1 MKEIKK
7 SVILFAGTTE
17 GRLLA
22 EYLQELDQPF
32 VICVATGY
40 GRDLLEDISRPD
52 ENGCME
58 IRQGRLD
65 VTEMERMFDELRPE
79 LVIDA
84 THPYAVAVTQN
95 IKMACSKRK
104 GLRLLRCLR
113 EPGAGDNRPGVIHMP
128 DVEAAAAWLSSVEGN
143 ILVTTGSKELAI
155 YTRIRDYEQ
164 RVYARILPSAEAV
177 AQCRSL
183 GFEGRHIIAMQGPF
197 GKELNEAIFR
207 QGPFSEEMNLVQ
219 LREYGCAYLV
229 TKDGGAAGGFSEKIK
244 AAHRAGAA
252 AVVIDR
258 PGSGEGIS
266 LDDIKGQLK
275 EWMDHEKKGSIYG

>member
-1 MKEIKK
+1 MKEIRRNI
-7 SVILFAGTTE
+7 VLFAGTTE

-22 EYLQELDQPF
+22 EYLQELHQPF

-40 GRDLLEDISRPD
+40 GRDLLEDICRPD
-52 ENGCME
+52 QAGCME

-65 VTEMERMFDELRPE
+65 VTEMEQMFDELGPE
-79 LVIDA
+79 LVIDV
-84 THPYAVAVTQN
+84 THPYAVEVSRN
-95 IKMACSKRK
+95 IRLACAGRK
-104 GLRLLRCLR
+104 GLRLMRCLR
-113 EPGAGDNRPGVIHMP
+113 ESGAGDSRPGTDGVHMPDAGVIHMP
-128 DVEAAAAWLSSVEGN
+128 DVEAAVTWLSSVTGN
-143 ILVTTGSKELAI
+143 ILVTTGSKELSS
-155 YTRIRDYEQ
+155 YTRIRDYGQ
-164 RVYARILPSAEAV
+164 RIYARVLPSEEAV

-197 GKELNEAIFR
+197 
-207 QGPFSEEMNLVQ
+207 SEEMNLAQ

-244 AAHRAGAA
+244 AARRAGAA

-258 PGSGEGIS
+258 PGSGEGLS
-266 LDDIKGQLK
+266 LDEIKGQLK

>member
-7 SVILFAGTTE
+7 NIVLFAGTTE

-22 EYLQELDQPF
+22 EYLQEFNQPF

-40 GRDLLEDISRPD
+40 ARDLLEDICRPD
-52 ENGCME
+52 QAGCME

-65 VTEMERMFDELRPE
+65 VTEMEQMFDELRPG

-84 THPYAVAVTQN
+84 THPYAVEVTRN
-95 IKMACSKRK
+95 IRIACSGRK
-104 GLRLLRCLR
+104 GLRLIRCLR
-113 EPGAGDNRPGVIHMP
+113 EPGIGDSRPGAGVVHMPGAGVVHMP
-128 DVEAAAAWLSSVEGN
+128 DVETAVTWLSSVTGN
-143 ILVTTGSKELAI
+143 ILVTTGSKELGS

-164 RVYARILPSAEAV
+164 RIYARVLPSEEAV
-177 AQCRSL
+177 ARCRSL

-197 GKELNEAIFR
+197 
-207 QGPFSEEMNLVQ
+207 SEEMNLAQ

-244 AAHRAGAA
+244 AARRAGAA

-266 LDDIKGQLK
+266 LDEIKGQLK

>member
-1 MKEIKK
+1 MKEIKRNI
-7 SVILFAGTTE
+7 VLFAGTTE

-22 EYLQELDQPF
+22 EYLQELGQPF

-40 GRDLLEDISRPD
+40 GKDLLAELCGTAHAGS
-52 ENGCME
+52 ME

-65 VTEMERMFDELRPE
+65 VTEMGQMLDELRPE

-84 THPYAVAVTQN
+84 THPYAVEATKN
-95 IKMACSKRK
+95 IREACSGRK
-104 GLRLLRCLR
+104 GLRLMRCLR
-113 EPGAGDNRPGVIHMP
+113 EPGGGDSLPGVIHMP
-128 DVEAAAAWLSSVEGN
+128 DVEAAATWLSLVAGN
-143 ILVTTGSKELAI
+143 ILVTTGSKELAA

-164 RVYARILPSAEAV
+164 RIYARVLPSPEAV
-177 AQCRSL
+177 AQCRML
-183 GFEGRHIIAMQGPF
+183 GIEGRHIIAM
-197 GKELNEAIFR
+197 

-244 AAHRAGAA
+244 AARRAGAA

-258 PGSGEGIS
+258 PGTGEGIS
-266 LDDIKGQLK
+266 LDEIKAQLK